1 MNHEVPTADL
11 RFRRSEHI
19 RVEVPILAAADGSA
33 RLLDRTG
40 KPLAVPVA
48 SSVRDDPEGSR
59 WQAARLTLAPLT
71 VGDYLIEI
79 TRADRA
85 GGAGRLLVAFRVIP

>member
-1 MNHEVPTADL
+1 
-11 RFRRSEHI
+11 
-19 RVEVPILAAADGSA
+19 
-33 RLLDRTG
+33 
-40 KPLAVPVA
+40 VA